1 MEKQNIAPSSNDDYE
16 NAAFLNTSYLKNA
29 DSETTRRRNYIY
41 LTLFNLFIF
50 TLSML
55 SLICAV
61 MSQKDNSSHS
71 AAKLMD
77 QFDIFSPAMHE
88 VEYSHVKYELPK
100 PLNSSKYVGTTEEV
114 EMAWMDIAYRK
125 ISFTSHPQIARLRMV
140 LLTRLQC
147 PTKWSL
153 SPISI
158 N

>member
-100 PLNSSKYVGTTEEV
+100 PLNASKYVGTTEEV
-114 EMAWMDIAYRK
+114 EMAWMDIAYCK
-125 ISFTSHPQIARLRMV
+125 
-140 LLTRLQC
+140 
-147 PTKWSL
+147 
-153 SPISI
+153 
-158 N
+158 

>member
-1 MEKQNIAPSSNDDYE
+1 MEKQNHAASSNDDYE
-16 NAAFLNTSYLKNA
+16 NAAFLNTSYLK
-29 DSETTRRRNYIY
+29 DSETTRRRNYVY

-61 MSQKDNSSHS
+61 MSQKDNSTHS

-100 PLNSSKYVGTTEEV
+100 PLNASKYVGTTEEV
-114 EMAWMDIAYRK
+114 EMAWMDIAYR
-125 ISFTSHPQIARLRMV
+125 TSLPPRNKAPP
-140 LLTRLQC
+140 TRTQHR
-147 PTKWSL
+147 
-153 SPISI
+153 
-158 N
+158 

>member
-1 MEKQNIAPSSNDDYE
+1 MAPSSNDDYE
-16 NAAFLNTSYLKNA
+16 NAAFLNTSHLKNA

-61 MSQKDNSSHS
+61 MSQKDNSGHS

-125 ISFTSHPQIARLRMV
+125 HLTPLS
-140 LLTRLQC
+140 LLSLRLQLVWKFLLMKFSAR
-147 PTKWSL
+147 PNGL
-153 SPISI
+153 QVRFP
-158 N
+158 

>member
-1 MEKQNIAPSSNDDYE
+1 MEKQTLSDSSNDDHE
-16 NAAFLNTSYLKNA
+16 NAAFLNTSYFK
-29 DSETTRRRNYIY
+29 DSESARRRNYVY

-61 MSQKDNSSHS
+61 MSQKDSSSHS

-88 VEYSHVKYELPK
+88 VEYSHTKYSLAK

-114 EMAWMDIAYRK
+114 ENAWMDIAYRM
-125 ISFTSHPQIARLRMV
+125 A
-140 LLTRLQC
+140 LTQSYRV
-147 PTKWSL
+147 S
-153 SPISI
+153 S
-158 N
+158 

>member
-1 MEKQNIAPSSNDDYE
+1 MEKQTLSASSNDDSE
-16 NAAFLNTSYLKNA
+16 NAAFLNTSYLK
-29 DSETTRRRNYIY
+29 DSESARRRNYVY

-61 MSQKDNSSHS
+61 MSQKDSSSHS

-88 VEYSHVKYELPK
+88 VEYSHTKYSLAK

-114 EMAWMDIAYRK
+114 ENAWMDIAYR
-125 ISFTSHPQIARLRMV
+125 TA
-140 LLTRLQC
+140 LTQ
-147 PTKWSL
+147 S
-153 SPISI
+153 
-158 N
+158 

>member
-1 MEKQNIAPSSNDDYE
+1 MEKRNLAASSNDDYE
-16 NAAFLNTSYLKNA
+16 NAAFLNTSYLK
-29 DSETTRRRNYIY
+29 DSDVTWRRNYVY

-61 MSQKDNSSHS
+61 MSQKDNSGHM

-88 VEYSHVKYELPK
+88 VEYSHTKYSLPK
-100 PLNSSKYVGTTEEV
+100 PLNASKYVGTTEEV
-114 EMAWMDIAYRK
+114 ENAWMDIAYRTF
-125 ISFTSHPQIARLRMV
+125 STLLLMV
-140 LLTRLQC
+140 TRRGANSLTRLQS
-147 PTKWSL
+147 PTRWS
-153 SPISI
+153 PRRISR